1 MMTADQALHIPPYKD
16 NDQRV
21 ITELG
26 TQFGADAISVQ
37 PTLTGVP
44 VIWVAREQLLA
55 VLRCLR
61 QLPQPY
67 VMLYALHGADERLRT
82 HRQGLPADVAYTVL
96 YDLMPHERNSDV
108 MITVGLREHH
118 LRDT

>member
-16 NDQRV
+16 NDHRV

-37 PTLTGVP
+37 PTLAAVP
-44 VIWVAREQLLA
+44 VLWVAPEQLPA
-55 VLRCLR
+55 VLRFLR

-67 VMLYALHGADERLRT
+67 LMLSDLHGVDERLRT
-82 HRQGLPADVAYTVL
+82 HRQGLPADVDYPL
-96 YDLMPHERNSDV
+96 FHHPMSLERNS
-108 MITVGLREHH
+108 
-118 LRDT
+118 